1 MSALNISKI
10 EEEEED
16 KIKCGGFF
24 LFFSFS
30 FIFWPQRIFNQY
42 NFKLQGQNECHTSV
56 LSTCLLCGMFC
67 TDSSLNYLSY
77 CC

>member
-24 LFFSFS
+24 LFFLFLLFFGPTGFS
-30 FIFWPQRIFNQY
+30 ISIISNYRVRMNVI
-42 NFKLQGQNECHTSV
+42 
-56 LSTCLLCGMFC
+56 LLC
-67 TDSSLNYLSY
+67 
-77 CC
+77 